1 LCVVLLEP
9 FPGIEYIIFF
19 TIIISTAFPGHVQK
33 GDICMINR
41 FITSETAKLTIDS
54 TTYDLPIIEGSE
66 GERAIDIRSLRRDTG
81 YITIDSGY
89 MNTGS
94 CGSQITYI
102 DGNEGILNYRGYAIK
117 DLAENCSFVE
127 VASLLLHGSLP
138 TSAELDHFK
147 QLLSQF
153 ALIHENMIHLFDQFP
168 SNASPMAI
176 LSSMVNSLSTFYPEM
191 IDNPLEDIDIM
202 AARLISKV
210 RTIAA
215 VTYKKSQGWPLVYPR
230 HDLSYCANFLNMM
243 FDSPVK
249 PYHIDEEVVAA
260 LNKILILHADH
271 EQNCSTSTVRLVGS
285 ARVNLY
291 ASISAGISAL
301 WGPLHGGAN
310 QAVVE
315 MLEDIYNSDGD
326 YQKYIEKAKDP
337 NDPFRL
343 VGFGHRVYKNYDP
356 RAKILKGACDDVLN
370 TLHVSD
376 PLLDIAKELEEVAL
390 KDEYFIERSLY
401 PNVDFYSGI
410 IYRAIGIPTNMFT
423 VMFALGRLPGWIA
436 HWKEMWDD
444 PNLRIGRPRQIYI
457 GPKRRPFIPMTER
470 ERQENESPILPRAV
484 EVTTDPLA
492 AGGSAD

>member
-1 LCVVLLEP
+1 
-9 FPGIEYIIFF
+9 
-19 TIIISTAFPGHVQK
+19 
-33 GDICMINR
+33 MINK
-41 FITSETAKLTIDS
+41 FISKNKATLTLEGKS
-54 TTYDLPIIEGSE
+54 YELPIIEGSE
-66 GERAIDIRSLRRDTG
+66 GEKAIDIRELRARTG
-81 YITIDSGY
+81 YITLDSGY

-94 CGSQITYI
+94 CSSEITFLEGSK
-102 DGNEGILNYRGYAIK
+102 GILNYRGYAIEE
-117 DLAENCSFVE
+117 LAENCSFVE
-127 VASLLLHGSLP
+127 VAYLLLHNSLP
-138 TSAELDHFK
+138 TADELSHFK
-147 QLLSQF
+147 TLLSQF
-153 ALIHENMIHLFDQFP
+153 ALIHDDMIHFFDHFP
-168 SNASPMAI
+168 PNASPMAI
-176 LSSMVNSLSTFYPEM
+176 LSSMVNSLSNFYPEM
-191 IDNPLEDIDIM
+191 TENPLEDIDKM

-215 VTYKKSQGWPLVYPR
+215 FTYKKSIGHPLVYPR

-249 PYHIDEEVVAA
+249 PYVIKDEVVAA

-315 MLEDIYNSDGD
+315 MLQKIYKQDGD
-326 YQKYIEKAKDP
+326 YKKYIDKAKDP
-337 NDPFRL
+337 DDPFRL

-356 RAKILKGACDDVLN
+356 RARIIKKACDEVLDVL
-370 TLHVSD
+370 HISD

-390 KDEYFIERSLY
+390 KDDYFIEKNLY

-410 IYRAIGIPTNMFT
+410 IYRAIGIPGNMFT

-444 PNLRIGRPRQIYI
+444 PNWRIGRPRQVYV
-457 GPKRRPFIPMTER
+457 GPKRRPFIPMADR
-470 ERQENESPILPRAV
+470 IRA
-484 EVTTDPLA
+484 D
-492 AGGSAD
+492 GS